1 MKVRAAV
8 DVLVQSWK
16 WLVFAV
22 VGFAHSV
29 QNNRGIGFLSL
40 ALSTVLW
47 VFVTSEQNP
56 PRDGIFSELIT
67 VQPVNVPTGLA
78 SVGELERVSV
88 RISAPQDIW
97 RSIDADTF
105 EASTDM
111 SELEQGKHDV
121 QVRMHSKDSRVIVRD
136 VIPSRVGVELDV
148 IKSKSVPVKLNITE
162 GPPQGYIVS
171 KVDLPINMAHIS
183 GPARLVELV
192 DLVSADVDLK
202 GLKSDLRQVIPLV
215 PGTDSGYD
223 VEQVRVD
230 PPTIN
235 LQIPI
240 SREVDFLEL
249 PVLPDLVGGPQNGY
263 WVSSVTVSPTTVA
276 IVGPR
281 DLLQTISFLKTRPLD
296 ISGSISDIS
305 QTLPLNLPNELH
317 LVTSTQI
324 RVDIKVLPADGIR
337 SFQITPALTGLAT
350 GRAATLDV
358 AAVEVTLAGP
368 VPLLSK
374 LTPAQVPVSIHLENK
389 GVGTFAVDV
398 SLSVP
403 PNLTLVKLS
412 PDKVQVTIK

>member
-1 MKVRAAV
+1 MKFRSAP
-8 DVLVQSWK
+8 DLLVQLWK
-16 WLVFAV
+16 WSIFAV

-29 QNNRGIGFLSL
+29 QSNLGIGFLSL

-56 PRDGIFSELIT
+56 PRDGIVSELIT

-97 RSIDADTF
+97 KGVDANTF
-105 EASTDM
+105 EASIDL
-111 SELEQGKHDV
+111 SELGQGKRDV
-121 QVRMHSKDSRVIVRD
+121 PVRLHSKDSRVIVRD
-136 VIPSRVGVELDV
+136 VLPARVGVELDV
-148 IKSKSVPVKLNITE
+148 IKSKSVPVRLNITD

-171 KVDLPINMAHIS
+171 QVDLPINVANIS

-202 GLKSDLRQVIPLV
+202 GLKSDLRQVILLV
-215 PGTDSGYD
+215 PGTGSGYD
-223 VEQVRVD
+223 VQQVRVD
-230 PPTIN
+230 PPTIA

-240 SREVDFLEL
+240 SREVDFLEV
-249 PVLPDLVGGPQNGY
+249 PVLPNVVGGPQNGY
-263 WVSSVTVSPTTVA
+263 WVSSVSVSPATVA

-305 QTLPLNLPNELH
+305 QLLPLNLPNELR

-324 RVDIKVLPADGIR
+324 RVDIKVLPADGVRI
-337 SFQITPALTGLAT
+337 FQITPGLPGLAA
-350 GRAATLDV
+350 GRAAILDV
-358 AAVEVTLAGP
+358 SAIEVTLAGP
-368 VPLLSK
+368 APVLSK
-374 LTPAQVPVSIHLENK
+374 LTQADIPVSLRLENK
-389 GVGTFAVDV
+389 GVGTFTVDV
-398 SLSVP
+398 SLSLP